1 MATVTENDLKELK
14 DLITAQSGQIA
25 NIQTQITDLRIS
37 MGKVEATLQAQQPYI
52 QKIPDLA
59 EKVGE
64 LTKWRQIGY
73 GLITGVFGAV
83 FALIGLLLMSL
94 TKVYPFHP

>member
-1 MATVTENDLKELK
+1 MATVTESDLKELK

-37 MGKVEATLQAQQPYI
+37 MGKVEATLQSQQPYI

-64 LTKWRQIGY
+64 LAKWRQIGY

-94 TKVYPFHP
+94 TKIYPFQP

>member
-1 MATVTENDLKELK
+1 MTTITDTDFKELK
-14 DLITAQSGQIA
+14 DLITAQSSQIA

-37 MGKVEATLQAQQPYI
+37 VGKIEATIQTQQPYI

-64 LTKWRQIGY
+64 LARWRQIGY
-73 GLITGVFGAV
+73 NLLAGIVGAV

-94 TKVYPFHP
+94 VKFYPFNG